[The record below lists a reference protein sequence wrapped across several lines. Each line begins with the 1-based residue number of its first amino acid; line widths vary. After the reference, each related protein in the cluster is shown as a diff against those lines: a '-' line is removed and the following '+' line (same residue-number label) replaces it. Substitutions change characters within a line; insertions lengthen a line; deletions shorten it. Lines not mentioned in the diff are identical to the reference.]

1 MNKICRYLL
10 LTSAASALFLAGCG
24 KEETAAEVPAKP
36 ASEASQAREQDFM
49 KDPEFRA
56 KLRDERLTGDKLRV
70 QQGMIVKRL
79 EARTNQ
85 LRAAHPN
92 ATVEETT
99 ALLEADAE
107 WCSLR
112 RRLEDV
118 VTAVRDSE
126 RRQLKNVREKAADQQ
141 PL

>member
-1 MNKICRYLL
+1 M
-10 LTSAASALFLAGCG
+10 LTGASCVLFLAGCG
-24 KEETAAEVPAKP
+24 KEEAVADAPKP
-36 ASEASQAREQDFM
+36 GSEAASQATDNDFM

-56 KLRDERLTGDKLRV
+56 KLREERKAGDKLRV
-70 QQGMIVKRL
+70 QQGAVVKRL

-92 ATVEETT
+92 AGVEEIT
-99 ALLEADAE
+99 AILKADAE

-112 RRLEDV
+112 RRLEDI
-118 VTAVRDSE
+118 VTAIRDSE